1 MTEENI
7 VHKGLEGVTVSETK
21 VGFVDGEAGRL
32 VYRGYNIEDLV
43 ENATYEEV
51 SYLLIN
57 GYLPD
62 KKELENYGSALKNAS
77 RLPEEIVE
85 FIEKSAEAYPTSVL
99 RTAVSYLG
107 QIDPASVQPDLPQQ
121 KEIAISLVGRIPSL
135 VATIQRIRN
144 GEKYVEPSQELS
156 VAGNL
161 LYQSSGKK
169 PEKNM
174 ERVMDVC
181 LMLHADHGS
190 NASTFS
196 SLVTISTLSD
206 FYSAVTAAIST
217 LKGPLHGG
225 ANEMALRMIMEAE
238 RSGDPAKFIADK
250 LSRKEKIMGFGHRVY
265 KVYDPRARILKNYA
279 KEATVREGQENLF
292 KTAQLIEDTMIARLG
307 SKGIF
312 PNVDFYSGMVY
323 QSLGF
328 RPDMFTS
335 LFAAS
340 RISGWSA
347 RSLEYLSDNKL
358 FRPRSSYT
366 GERGPLR
373 FIPLNERKK

>member
-1 MTEENI
+1 MPEENI

-51 SYLLIN
+51 SFLLIN
-57 GYLPD
+57 GYLPN
-62 KKELENYGSALKNAS
+62 KKELDGYCSALNRAG
-77 RLPEEIVE
+77 RLPAEIVD
-85 FIEKSAEAYPTSVL
+85 FIAASAEAYPTSVL
-99 RTAVSYLG
+99 RTAISYLG
-107 QIDPASVQPDLPQQ
+107 QMDDASVKPDFSQQ
-121 KEIAISLVGRIPSL
+121 REIAIGLIGKIPSL
-135 VATIQRIRN
+135 VATIQRARN
-144 GEKYVEPSQELS
+144 GEKYIEPSPDLS
-156 VAGNL
+156 VAGNI

-169 PEKNM
+169 PDKKIG
-174 ERVMDVC
+174 RVMDVC

-196 SLVTISTLSD
+196 SMVTISTLSD
-206 FYSAVTAAIST
+206 MYSAVTAAVST

-225 ANEMALRMIMEAE
+225 ANEMALKMIKDAQ
-238 RSGDPAKFIADK
+238 RSGDAAAFISDK
-250 LSRKEKIMGFGHRVY
+250 LSKKEKIMGFGHRVY

-279 KEATVREGQENLF
+279 REATASEGREILF
-292 KTAQLIEDTMIARLG
+292 KTAQIIEDTMISKLG

-323 QSLGF
+323 ESLGF
-328 RPDMFTS
+328 RPEMFTS

-340 RISGWSA
+340 RITGWSA
-347 RSLEYLSDNKL
+347 RSLEYLADNKL
-358 FRPRSSYT
+358 FRPRSSYV
-366 GERGPLR
+366 GERGPLT
-373 FIPLNERKK
+373 FVPLAKRTG